1 MVNWTSFLFHGTSEL
16 QNLFFALTQDQ
27 PRQQFV
33 VTHNIVA
40 RHRWP
45 ALRPMVY
52 YSNTDGL
59 HMVLESL
66 KHSLKLET
74 SVLIDIEVFEA
85 EIMTD
90 TSGPSSA
97 N

>member
-1 MVNWTSFLFHGTSEL
+1 
-16 QNLFFALTQDQ
+16 
-27 PRQQFV
+27 
-33 VTHNIVA
+33 
-40 RHRWP
+40 
-45 ALRPMVY
+45 MVY